1 MNSLELRELFLNR
14 FSLAGSNLGSM
25 AQCLTQLYGDFR
37 TDVVDRINCT
47 PVSNKPY
54 TWIDPLRGRSHHVI
68 LFFHGGG
75 YTMGSTQ
82 DHLQLIAS
90 LVDQT
95 GISFLGVD
103 YRLLPDHTFP
113 APLDDAVVA
122 YRWLLE
128 QGFESSRIGLAGISA
143 GATLV
148 SQLIRRCAVN
158 QLGCPGLALVL
169 SGLKDFRYERP
180 SITSNAASDLVTIK
194 RLESIVEL
202 YFPDRSFFQSDDVL
216 CFEQS
221 YEHYPRTLFQV
232 GDHELLLSDAI
243 EMFQVLSG
251 SGHDVCLNVVPQMIH
266 CGQLFARDY
275 WPGHYALDQAASF
288 IKQVFPVDS

>member
-14 FSLAGSNLGSM
+14 LSPAGSDLDSM
-25 AQCLTQLYGDFR
+25 AQCLSELYGDFR
-37 TDVVDRINCT
+37 TDVVDQINCT

-75 YTMGSTQ
+75 YTMGSTE

-90 LVDQT
+90 LVDQS

-103 YRLLPDHTFP
+103 YRLLPDHKFP

-148 SQLIRRCAVN
+148 SQLVYRCAVS
-158 QLGCPGLALVL
+158 QLGCPGLALVM
-169 SGLKDFRYERP
+169 SGLMDFRYKRQ

-194 RLESIVEL
+194 RLETIVEL
-202 YFPDRSFFQSDDVL
+202 YFPDRSSLGCDDVL
-216 CFEQS
+216 CFEQN

-232 GDHELLLSDAI
+232 GDHELLLCDAI

-251 SGHDVCLNVVPQMIH
+251 SGHDVCLHVVPEMIH
-266 CGQLFARDY
+266 CGQLFSRDY
-275 WPGHYALDQAASF
+275 RPGRYALEQAASF
-288 IKQVFPVDS
+288 IKQVFPINS

>member
-14 FSLAGSNLGSM
+14 LSPAGSDLGSM

-37 TDVVDRINCT
+37 TDVIDRINGT

-75 YTMGSTQ
+75 YTMGSTE

-90 LVDQT
+90 LVDQS

-113 APLDDAVVA
+113 APLDDAVDA

-202 YFPDRSFFQSDDVL
+202 YFPDRSSFGCDDVL
-216 CFEQS
+216 CFEHG
-221 YEHYPRTLFQV
+221 YEQYPKTLFQV

-251 SGHDVCLNVVPQMIH
+251 SGHDVCLHVVPQMIH
-266 CGQLFARDY
+266 CGQLFSRDY
-275 WPGHYALDQAASF
+275 RPGRYALEQAASF
-288 IKQVFPVDS
+288 IKQVFPC

>member
-14 FSLAGSNLGSM
+14 FSLAGPNLDSM
-25 AQCLTQLYGDFR
+25 AECLSQLYGDFR
-37 TDVVDRINCT
+37 TDILDRINCT

-75 YTMGSTQ
+75 YTMGSTE

-90 LVDQT
+90 LVDLS

-103 YRLLPDHTFP
+103 YRLLPDHKFP

-143 GATLV
+143 GASLV
-148 SQLIRRCAVN
+148 SQLVRRCAVN
-158 QLGCPGLALVL
+158 QLGCPGLALVM
-169 SGLKDFRYERP
+169 SGLMDFRYVRP
-180 SITSNAASDLVTIK
+180 SITTNAASDLVTLK

-202 YFPDRSFFQSDDVL
+202 YFPDRASFCTDDVL
-216 CFEQS
+216 CFESS
-221 YEHYPRTLFQV
+221 YEQYPRTLFQV

-243 EMFQVLSG
+243 DMFQVLSG
-251 SGHDVCLNVVPQMIH
+251 PGHDVCLHVVPHMIH
-266 CGQLFARDY
+266 CGQLFSRDY
-275 WPGHYALDQAASF
+275 RPGRNALEQAASF
-288 IKQVFPVDS
+288 IKQVFSVNH